1 MGFASATFSHPR
13 PLFIMSAAY
22 STDLLIDGKLSRG
35 DAERLVVTDPARGV
49 VLAEVG
55 SASAALA
62 GRAAKASGEA
72 ASAMRAIAVAKRV
85 ELVRALGAAVRAEAA
100 ALASILTAES
110 GKPIVEARGEVE
122 YAATFFDNAAAA
134 AEMAA
139 GEMPAA
145 RAADRRILVVRE
157 PVGATFAITPWNFPL
172 AMIARKL
179 APALAAGCSQAVKP
193 AEETPL
199 AALAFARIYER
210 VAREVGAP
218 AGAFSVVVGDA
229 PTIARAFIEHPSTRK
244 LTFTGSTEVGRIL
257 AAQCAPRLM
266 RTALELGGN
275 APFLVFADAD
285 LDRAVEQAM
294 LTKFRFMGQT
304 CISANRFLLDAAIAG
319 EFLARL
325 EARMRA
331 LVVGDPRDETTRIGP
346 LINDAAIAKVER
358 HVANAIAGGARVR
371 LGGTRVKIAGLAD
384 RFYAPTILEGCGPTM
399 ACACEETFG
408 PVVAAMTFSS
418 EREAIELA
426 NGVSSGLAGYVM
438 TQDAD
443 RLLRVAEALD
453 CGVVG
458 ANDGAPSAA
467 EAPFGGRK
475 DSGLGREGGTHGLDA
490 YVDLKYISVR
500 VRS

>member
-1 MGFASATFSHPR
+1 MHPDTRIAAFQYVGGRFAAGEGR
-13 PLFIMSAAY
+13 
-22 STDLLIDGKLSRG
+22 D
-35 DAERLVVTDPARGV
+35 LVVRNPATDA
-49 VLAEVG
+49 VLVTIPQAC
-55 SASAALA
+55 SALA
-62 GRAAKASGEA
+62 GLAAEGNA
-72 ASAMRAIAVAKRV
+72 AAATDMRVLPVAKRV
-85 ELVRALGAAVRAEAA
+85 ELVRALAAAVRSDAVRLAA
-100 ALASILTAES
+100 VLTAES
-110 GKPIVEARGEVE
+110 GKPIVESRGEVE
-122 YAATFFDNAAAA
+122 YAASFFDNAAAA

-139 GEMPAA
+139 GELPAA
-145 RAADRRILVVRE
+145 RVADRRILVLRE

-179 APALAAGCSQAVKP
+179 APALAAGCSQSVKP

-199 AALAFARIYER
+199 AALAFAEIFER
-210 VAREVGAP
+210 VAAAVGAP
-218 AGAFSVVVGDA
+218 RGAFSVVVGDA
-229 PTIARAFIEHPSTRK
+229 PMVARAFIEHPSTRK

-275 APFLVFADAD
+275 AAFLVFADAD

-294 LTKFRFMGQT
+294 LTTFRFMGQT

-325 EARMRA
+325 ESRMRL
-331 LVVGDPRDETTRIGP
+331 LVVGDPRDESTRIGP

-358 HVANAIAGGARVR
+358 HVANAVSGGARVR
-371 LGGTRVKIAGLAD
+371 LGGTRVKVAGLAD
-384 RFYAPTILEGCGPTM
+384 RFYAPTILEGCTPAM

-418 EREAIELA
+418 EREAIALA

-475 DSGLGREGGTHGLDA
+475 DSGLGREGGAHGLDA
-490 YVDLKYISVR
+490 YIELKYVSVR
-500 VRS
+500 VRP

>member
-1 MGFASATFSHPR
+1 MQHEQPSSSLPTASFTEGRF
-13 PLFIMSAAY
+13 
-22 STDLLIDGKLSRG
+22 SRG
-35 DAERLVVTDPARGV
+35 DASEIAVVDPATGG
-49 VLAEVG
+49 VLASVRG
-55 SASAALA
+55 ASGAMAA
-62 GRAAKASGEA
+62 RAADANGEA
-72 ASAMRAIAVAKRV
+72 AREMRALPVERRVA
-85 ELVRALGAAVRAEAA
+85 LVRALGAAVRAGRAHLAA
-100 ALASILTAES
+100 ILTAES
-110 GKPIVEARGEVE
+110 GKPAGESRAEVE
-122 YAATFFDNAAAA
+122 YAASFFDNAAAA

-145 RAADRRILVVRE
+145 RAADRRILVLRE

-193 AEETPL
+193 SEETPL
-199 AALAFARIYER
+199 TGLAFAEIFER
-210 VAREVGAP
+210 VARDVGAP
-218 AGAFSVVVGDA
+218 SAAFSCIVGDA
-229 PTIARAFIEHPSTRK
+229 ATVARAFIEHPATRK
-244 LTFTGSTEVGRIL
+244 LTFTGSTEVGRLL

-275 APFLVFADAD
+275 APFVVFADAD

-304 CISANRFLLDAAIAG
+304 CISANRFLLDEGIAG

-346 LINDAAIAKVER
+346 LINDDAIAKVER
-358 HVANAIAGGARVR
+358 HVANAVAGGARVR
-371 LGGTRVKIAGLAD
+371 LGGTRVKVAGLAD
-384 RFYAPTILEGCGPTM
+384 RFYAPTILEGCAPSM

-408 PVVAAMTFSS
+408 PVVAAMTFSG

-426 NGVSSGLAGYVM
+426 NGVASGLAGYVM

-475 DSGLGREGGTHGLDA
+475 DSGLGREGGAHGLDA
-490 YVDLKYISVR
+490 YVDLKYVSLR
-500 VRS
+500 VRG

>member
-1 MGFASATFSHPR
+1 MHSISKNPGLFAEGRFQAGDGAVVEVRNPAT
-13 PLFIMSAAY
+13 
-22 STDLLIDGKLSRG
+22 DELLGAVAG
-35 DAERLVVTDPARGV
+35 
-49 VLAEVG
+49 
-55 SASAALA
+55 ASFALA
-62 GRAAKASGEA
+62 HRAAEA
-72 ASAMRAIAVAKRV
+72 NAAGAAAMRGLSVAKRID
-85 ELVRALGAAVRAEAA
+85 LVHGLAA
-100 ALASILTAES
+100 ATRADAGSLATLLTAES
-110 GKPIVEARGEVE
+110 GKPIAEARGEVE

-139 GEMPAA
+139 GELPAA
-145 RAADRRILVVRE
+145 RAPDRRILVLRE

-193 AEETPL
+193 AESTPL
-199 AALAFARIYER
+199 TALAFAEIFAR
-210 VAREVGAP
+210 VARAVGAP
-218 AGAFSVVVGDA
+218 AEAFSVVVGDP
-229 PTIARAFIEHPSTRK
+229 PTVARAFIEHPATRK

-257 AAQCAPRLM
+257 ATQCAPRLM

-275 APFLVFADAD
+275 APFIVFADAD
-285 LDRAVEQAM
+285 LDRAVDQAM

-319 EFLARL
+319 DFLARL

-331 LVVGDPRDETTRIGP
+331 LVVGDPRDEKTRVGP
-346 LINDAAIAKVER
+346 LVDDAAIAKVER
-358 HVANAIAGGARVR
+358 HVSDAVRNGARVR
-371 LGGTRVKIAGLAD
+371 LGGSRVKVGGLAD
-384 RFYAPTILEGCGPTM
+384 RFHAPTILECCSPTM
-399 ACACEETFG
+399 ACAREETFG

-418 EREAIELA
+418 EREAIDLA
-426 NGVSSGLAGYVM
+426 NVAPSGLAGYVM

-475 DSGLGREGGTHGLDA
+475 DSGLGREGGSHGLDA
-490 YVDLKYISVR
+490 YIDLKYVSMR
-500 VRS
+500 VRLR

>member
-1 MGFASATFSHPR
+1 MPIEPNTTSQFIEGRFLPGDSASLRVIDP
-13 PLFIMSAAY
+13 
-22 STDLLIDGKLSRG
+22 STG
-35 DAERLVVTDPARGV
+35 A
-49 VLAEVG
+49 VLAEIPTASDAMAQRAAGANAG
-55 SASAALA
+55 SAS
-62 GRAAKASGEA
+62 E
-72 ASAMRAIAVAKRV
+72 M
-85 ELVRALGAAVRAEAA
+85 RALGVGTRVALVKALGSAVRAESGR
-100 ALASILTAES
+100 LASLLTEES
-110 GKPIVEARGEVE
+110 GKPITESRGEVE

-145 RAADRRILVVRE
+145 RAADRRIFVLRE

-172 AMIARKL
+172 AMVARKL

-193 AEETPL
+193 SEETPL
-199 AALAFARIYER
+199 SALAFAGIFAR
-210 VAREVGAP
+210 VACEVGAP
-218 AGAFSVVVGDA
+218 PAAFSCIVGDA
-229 PTIARAFIEHPSTRK
+229 ATIARAFIEHPATRK
-244 LTFTGSTEVGRIL
+244 LTFTGSTEVGRLL

-275 APFLVFADAD
+275 APFIVFADAD

-304 CISANRFLLDAAIAG
+304 CISANRFLLDASIAG
-319 EFLARL
+319 EFLERL
-325 EARMRA
+325 AARMRA
-331 LVVGDPRDETTRIGP
+331 LVVGDPRDEKTRLGP

-358 HVANAIAGGARVR
+358 HVADAVASGARVR
-371 LGGTRVKIAGLAD
+371 LGGTRVKVAGLAD
-384 RFYAPTILEGCGPTM
+384 RFYAPTILEDCAPTM

-408 PVVAAMTFSS
+408 PVVAAMTFLG

-453 CGVVG
+453 CGGVG

-475 DSGLGREGGTHGLDA
+475 DSGLGREGGAHGLDA
-490 YVDLKYISVR
+490 YIDLKYISVR
-500 VRS
+500 VRA

>member
-1 MGFASATFSHPR
+1 MQPSKASSDLPTASFMEGRFAPC
-13 PLFIMSAAY
+13 
-22 STDLLIDGKLSRG
+22 DG
-35 DAERLVVTDPARGV
+35 AEMPVFDPATGV
-49 VLAEVG
+49 VLASVRSASG
-55 SASAALA
+55 ASAA
-62 GRAAKASGEA
+62 RAADANGTA
-72 ASAMRAIAVAKRV
+72 ARQMRALPVERRVA
-85 ELVRALGAAVRAEAA
+85 LVRALGAAVRAERERLAA
-100 ALASILTAES
+100 ILTAES
-110 GKPIVEARGEVE
+110 GKPIVESRGEVE

-145 RAADRRILVVRE
+145 RAADRRIFVLRE

-172 AMIARKL
+172 AMVARKL

-193 AEETPL
+193 SEETPL
-199 AALAFARIYER
+199 SALAFAGIFAR
-210 VAREVGAP
+210 VACEVGAP
-218 AGAFSVVVGDA
+218 PAAFSCIVGDA
-229 PTIARAFIEHPSTRK
+229 ATIARAFIEHPATRK
-244 LTFTGSTEVGRIL
+244 LTFTGSTEVGRLL

-275 APFLVFADAD
+275 APFIVFADAD

-304 CISANRFLLDAAIAG
+304 CISANRFLLDASIAG

-325 EARMRA
+325 EERMRA
-331 LVVGDPRDETTRIGP
+331 LVVGDPRGEKTRLGP

-358 HVANAIAGGARVR
+358 HVADAVASGARVR
-371 LGGTRVKIAGLAD
+371 LGGTRVRIAGLAD
-384 RFYAPTILEGCGPTM
+384 RFYAPTILEGCAPTM

-408 PVVAAMTFSS
+408 PVVAAMTFGS

-490 YVDLKYISVR
+490 YVDLKYVSVR
-500 VRS
+500 VRP

>member
-1 MGFASATFSHPR
+1 MKQTDFSVRQLIHGRLSLGDGPVLRVQNPAT
-13 PLFIMSAAY
+13 
-22 STDLLIDGKLSRG
+22 G
-35 DAERLVVTDPARGV
+35 EQ
-49 VLAEVG
+49 LAEVPT
-55 SASAALA
+55 ASAATARLAAEANGAAAAEMRALSVA
-62 GRAAKASGEA
+62 GR
-72 ASAMRAIAVAKRV
+72 VA
-85 ELVRALGAAVRAEAA
+85 LVRALGGAVRADRERLAA
-100 ALASILTAES
+100 ILTAES
-110 GKPIVEARGEVE
+110 GKPIAESVGEVE
-122 YAATFFDNAAAA
+122 YAASFFDNAASA

-139 GEMPAA
+139 GEVPAA
-145 RAADRRILVVRE
+145 RAADRRILVLRE

-179 APALAAGCSQAVKP
+179 APALAAGCSQSVKP
-193 AEETPL
+193 SEETPL
-199 AALAFARIYER
+199 TALAFAALFER

-218 AGAFSVVVGDA
+218 PAAFSCLVGDA
-229 PTIARAFIEHPSTRK
+229 ATIACAFIEHPSTRK

-285 LDRAVEQAM
+285 LDRAVEQAV
-294 LTKFRFMGQT
+294 LAKFRFMGQT
-304 CISANRFLLDAAIAG
+304 CISANRFLLDAGIAG

-325 EARMRA
+325 EWRMRA
-331 LVVGDPRDETTRIGP
+331 LAVGDPRDERTRVGP
-346 LINDAAIAKVER
+346 LINDDAIAKVER
-358 HVANAIAGGARVR
+358 HVANAVAGGARVR
-371 LGGTRVKIAGLAD
+371 IGGARVKVAGLAD
-384 RFYAPTILEGCGPTM
+384 RFYAPTILEGCTPSM

-408 PVVAAMTFSS
+408 PVVAAMTFAS

-426 NGVSSGLAGYVM
+426 NGVASGLAGYVM

-443 RLLRVAEALD
+443 RLMRVAEALD

-475 DSGLGREGGTHGLDA
+475 DSGLGREGGAHGLDA
-490 YVDLKYISVR
+490 YVDLKYVSMR
-500 VRS
+500 VRG

>member
-1 MGFASATFSHPR
+1 MQPSEASSGLPTASFLEGRFVPG
-13 PLFIMSAAY
+13 
-22 STDLLIDGKLSRG
+22 DG
-35 DAERLVVTDPARGV
+35 AEMPVFDPATGV
-49 VLAEVG
+49 VLASVCG
-55 SASAALA
+55 ASGAMA
-62 GRAAKASGEA
+62 GRAAEA
-72 ASAMRAIAVAKRV
+72 NGTAAREMRALPV
-85 ELVRALGAAVRAEAA
+85 ERRLALVRALGAAVRAERERLAA
-100 ALASILTAES
+100 ILTAES
-110 GKPIVEARGEVE
+110 GKPIVESRGEVE

-145 RAADRRILVVRE
+145 RAADRRIFVLRE

-172 AMIARKL
+172 AMVARKL

-193 AEETPL
+193 SEETPL
-199 AALAFARIYER
+199 SALAFAGIFAR
-210 VAREVGAP
+210 VACEVGAP
-218 AGAFSVVVGDA
+218 PAAFSCIVGDA
-229 PTIARAFIEHPSTRK
+229 ATIARAFIEHPATRK
-244 LTFTGSTEVGRIL
+244 LTFTGSTEVGRLL

-275 APFLVFADAD
+275 APFIVFADAD

-304 CISANRFLLDAAIAG
+304 CISANRFLLDASIAG
-319 EFLARL
+319 DFLARL

-331 LVVGDPRDETTRIGP
+331 LVVGDPRDEKTRVGP
-346 LINDAAIAKVER
+346 LINEAAIAKVER
-358 HVANAIAGGARVR
+358 HVANAISNGARVR
-371 LGGTRVKIAGLAD
+371 LGGARVKIAGLAD
-384 RFYAPTILEGCGPTM
+384 RFYAPTILEGCAPTM

-408 PVVAAMTFSS
+408 PVVAAMTFGS

-426 NGVSSGLAGYVM
+426 NGVASGLAGYAM

-443 RLLRVAEALD
+443 RLWRVAEALD

-490 YVDLKYISVR
+490 YVDLKYVSVR
-500 VRS
+500 VRP

>member
-1 MGFASATFSHPR
+1 MPVF
-13 PLFIMSAAY
+13 
-22 STDLLIDGKLSRG
+22 
-35 DAERLVVTDPARGV
+35 DPATGV
-49 VLAEVG
+49 VLASVCG
-55 SASAALA
+55 ASGAMA
-62 GRAAKASGEA
+62 GRAAEA
-72 ASAMRAIAVAKRV
+72 NGTAAREMRALPV
-85 ELVRALGAAVRAEAA
+85 ERRLALVRALGAAVRAERERLAA
-100 ALASILTAES
+100 ILTAES
-110 GKPIVEARGEVE
+110 GKPIVESRGEVE

-145 RAADRRILVVRE
+145 RAADRRIFVLRE

-172 AMIARKL
+172 AMVARKL

-193 AEETPL
+193 SEETPL
-199 AALAFARIYER
+199 SALAFAGIFAR
-210 VAREVGAP
+210 VACEVGAP
-218 AGAFSVVVGDA
+218 PAAFSCIVGDA
-229 PTIARAFIEHPSTRK
+229 ATIARAFIEHPATRK
-244 LTFTGSTEVGRIL
+244 LTFTGSTEVGRLL

-275 APFLVFADAD
+275 APFIVFADAD

-304 CISANRFLLDAAIAG
+304 CISANRFLLDASIAG
-319 EFLARL
+319 DFLARL

-331 LVVGDPRDETTRIGP
+331 LVVGDPRDEKTRVGP
-346 LINDAAIAKVER
+346 LINEAAIAKVER
-358 HVANAIAGGARVR
+358 HVANAISNGARVR
-371 LGGTRVKIAGLAD
+371 LGGARVKIAGLAD
-384 RFYAPTILEGCGPTM
+384 RFYAPTILEGCAPTM

-408 PVVAAMTFSS
+408 PVVAAMTFGS

-426 NGVSSGLAGYVM
+426 NGVASGLAGYVM

-443 RLLRVAEALD
+443 RLLRVAEELD

-490 YVDLKYISVR
+490 YVDLKYVSVR
-500 VRS
+500 VRP

>member
-1 MGFASATFSHPR
+1 MPVF
-13 PLFIMSAAY
+13 
-22 STDLLIDGKLSRG
+22 
-35 DAERLVVTDPARGV
+35 DPATGV
-49 VLAEVG
+49 VLASVCG
-55 SASAALA
+55 ASGAMA
-62 GRAAKASGEA
+62 GRAAEA
-72 ASAMRAIAVAKRV
+72 NGTAAREMRALPV
-85 ELVRALGAAVRAEAA
+85 ERRLALVRALGAAVRAERERLAA
-100 ALASILTAES
+100 ILTAES
-110 GKPIVEARGEVE
+110 GKPIVESRGEVE

-145 RAADRRILVVRE
+145 RAADRRIFVLRE

-172 AMIARKL
+172 AMVARKL

-193 AEETPL
+193 SEETPL
-199 AALAFARIYER
+199 SALAFAGIFAR
-210 VAREVGAP
+210 VACEVGAP
-218 AGAFSVVVGDA
+218 PAAFSCIVGDA
-229 PTIARAFIEHPSTRK
+229 ATIARAFIEHPATRK
-244 LTFTGSTEVGRIL
+244 LTFTGSTEVGRLL

-275 APFLVFADAD
+275 APFIVFADAD

-304 CISANRFLLDAAIAG
+304 CISANRFLLDASIAG
-319 EFLARL
+319 DFLARL

-331 LVVGDPRDETTRIGP
+331 LVVGDPRDEKTRVGP
-346 LINDAAIAKVER
+346 LINEAAIAKVER
-358 HVANAIAGGARVR
+358 HVANAISNGARVR
-371 LGGTRVKIAGLAD
+371 LGGARVKIAGLAD
-384 RFYAPTILEGCGPTM
+384 RFYAPTILEGCAPTM

-408 PVVAAMTFSS
+408 PVVAAMTFGS

-426 NGVSSGLAGYVM
+426 NGVASGLAGYAM

-443 RLLRVAEALD
+443 RLWRVAEALD

-490 YVDLKYISVR
+490 YVDLKYVSVR
-500 VRS
+500 VRP